1 VSEQNI
7 VLASQAPISIC
18 SDVNV
23 LPGDYFIWDNNTSKP
38 VVISPDTN
46 NPNFWPLESGQHE
59 VPPNG
64 WLAVMVPTEAEG
76 GEYALTVSTEGA
88 GACPQ
93 AGQPKIIIDP
103 GK

>member
-1 VSEQNI
+1 M
-7 VLASQAPISIC
+7 
-18 SDVNV
+18 NV
-23 LPGDYFIWDNNTSKP
+23 LPGDYFIWENNTPKP
-38 VVISPDTN
+38 VVIAPDTN
-46 NPNFWPLESGQHE
+46 NSNFWPLESGQHE

-64 WLAVMVPTEAEG
+64 WLAVLVPTEAED

-88 GACPQ
+88 GVCPQ